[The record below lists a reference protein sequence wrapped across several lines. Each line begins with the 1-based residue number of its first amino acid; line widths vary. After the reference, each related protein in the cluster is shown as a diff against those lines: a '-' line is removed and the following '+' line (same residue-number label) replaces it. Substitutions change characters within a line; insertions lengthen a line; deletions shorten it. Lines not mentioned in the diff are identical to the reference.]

1 MVQRLQRQNPQVL
14 PPLPSLPL
22 HGLESHARKNRNSQ
36 RPHLITNRH
45 QKLNPVRMDLTRAGR
60 TGSLRY
66 HPHLGPSI
74 QFILR
79 LSLVRLFLTV
89 GSCRH
94 SLHRRNI
101 SWGRLVGSYRT
112 TVYRLGATA
121 QGERSIPNDEFV
133 PYLRRTSE
141 HILDGT
147 PKENPGFVS
156 LVSPDPLYI

>member
-1 MVQRLQRQNPQVL
+1 MVRIQQRQNPQVL
-14 PPLPSLPL
+14 PLPPPLPL
-22 HGLESHARKNRNSQ
+22 HGLESLVRKNRNSQ
-36 RPHLITNRH
+36 RPRLTTNQH
-45 QKLNPVRMDLTRAGR
+45 PKLNQMDPARAGR
-60 TGSLRY
+60 TDFLRY

-112 TVYRLGATA
+112 LVYHLGVTA
-121 QGERSIPNDEFV
+121 QGERSIRNDDLVPPLRHMSEHSLGAILEENSGFV
-133 PYLRRTSE
+133 PLPS
-141 HILDGT
+141 
-147 PKENPGFVS
+147 
-156 LVSPDPLYI
+156 PLYI